1 MLLDGTR
8 RGFPEDRLDTKSEP
22 KVKCDKGG
30 HYIHTIN
37 ENVKVYFEDYY
48 QFLEKCEMTAQK
60 EQDRLIDL
68 ITETPKI
75 AHGDP
80 FLLPCAANWWW
91 TCVLRT
97 IRSFYG
103 DGSNFGVI
111 MSPWCFGTVT
121 LEKVEIYRD
130 QVARGDID
138 DPNIPE
144 YPYFVLRYVNDIYK
158 ATLLELFDFPEKAF
172 SMRWQYT
179 ELLKR
184 YSQVLTNVTASLENV
199 LTLVKKYG
207 SAQKA
212 DRRRRRS
219 A

>member
-1 MLLDGTR
+1 MLLDGTK
-8 RGFPEDRLDTKSEP
+8 RGFPPERLDARNEP
-22 KVKCDKGG
+22 KIKCDRGG
-30 HYIHTIN
+30 FYLYTIN

-48 QFLEKCEMTAQK
+48 RFLEKTEMTAQK

-68 ITETPKI
+68 IAETPELRSETLSYYRARKLI
-75 AHGDP
+75 VD
-80 FLLPCAANWWW
+80 L
-91 TCVLRT
+91 VLRT
-97 IRSFYG
+97 VRSYYG
-103 DGSNFGVI
+103 DQSNLGVI
-111 MSPWCFGTVT
+111 MSPWCFGTVA

-130 QVARGDID
+130 QVARGEIEDA
-138 DPNIPE
+138 NIPE

-158 ATLLELFDFPEKAF
+158 AALLELFGFPEKAF

-207 SAQKA
+207 SQSK
-212 DRRRRRS
+212 S
-219 A
+219 

>member
-8 RGFPEDRLDTKSEP
+8 RGFPTERLDSKNEP

-30 HYIHTIN
+30 FYIHTIN
-37 ENVKVYFEDYY
+37 ENVKIYFEDYY
-48 QFLEKCEMTAQK
+48 LFLEKSEMKAQK

-68 ITETPKI
+68 IEATPKSRPETLSYYR
-75 AHGDP
+75 ARKLVVD
-80 FLLPCAANWWW
+80 L
-91 TCVLRT
+91 VLRT

-103 DGSNFGVI
+103 DGSNLGVV
-111 MSPWCFGTVT
+111 MSPWCFGTVA

-130 QVARGDID
+130 QVARGEID
-138 DPNIPE
+138 DANIPE

-158 ATLLELFDFPEKAF
+158 STLLELFDFPEKAF

-207 SAQKA
+207 SQSK
-212 DRRRRRS
+212 S
-219 A
+219 

>member
-8 RGFPEDRLDTKSEP
+8 RGFPAERLDTKIEP

-30 HYIHTIN
+30 YFIHTIN
-37 ENVKVYFEDYY
+37 ENVKIYFEDYY
-48 QFLEKCEMTAQK
+48 LFLEKSELRAQK

-68 ITETPKI
+68 IAETPKSRTETLSYYR
-75 AHGDP
+75 ARKLVVD
-80 FLLPCAANWWW
+80 LL
-91 TCVLRT
+91 LRT
-97 IRSFYG
+97 IRNYYG
-103 DGSNFGVI
+103 DGSNLGVI

-130 QVARGDID
+130 QVARGEID

-207 SAQKA
+207 SQSKT
-212 DRRRRRS
+212 
-219 A
+219 